1 MDLIQPPRVVH
12 RPDLAYLGIRLITP
26 FRGMLAKRDELL
38 RELVE
43 WLAHKG
49 IDDVGPFFLRL
60 IVIDMEGDMEIEVG
74 AITKDAVTK
83 DSVTRDTGTGDSRVS
98 AGVLPAGDYATLTYR
113 DHALRANKALLA
125 WAREHDVELDAAGSP
140 EGHRFACR
148 YEAYLTDPR
157 VEPRKTKWEVEL
169 NIRVR

>member
-1 MDLIQPPRVVH
+1 MEMIEPPRLVH
-12 RPDLAYLGIRLITP
+12 RPETVYLGIRVVTP

-43 WLAHKG
+43 WLRDKEITDA
-49 IDDVGPFFLRL
+49 GPFFLRL

-74 AITKDAVTK
+74 AITPAAVT
-83 DSVTRDTGTGDSRVS
+83 GDARVS

-113 DHALRANKALLA
+113 DHALRANKALLD
-125 WAREHDVELDAAGSP
+125 WARGEGVALDRDNDPRGD
-140 EGHRFACR
+140 RFACR

-157 VEPRKTKWEVEL
+157 TEPRKTKWEVQL
-169 NIRVR
+169 NIRVKA